1 MTSERAATDKETL
14 KGWKAEAG
22 GDAWREGVADGGRC
36 KWGAWERQKDGKEK
50 KQRGKE
56 TGIKEE
62 ERQKARQRAN

>member
-1 MTSERAATDKETL
+1 MRGE
-14 KGWKAEAG
+14 KGWQME
-22 GDAWREGVADGGRC
+22 GDC
-36 KWGAWERQKDGKEK
+36 KWGAWERQKYGKEK